1 MKKARRKK
9 NMAKQNGRV
18 VEGIKLFTLDELS
31 KSLDIHIVTLQRY
44 VREGRILAQKVGKRY
59 LVSQEA
65 PERFLTPEVPQGH
78 TPRQKELFK

>member
-1 MKKARRKK
+1 MANNKKDKIVNMKG
-9 NMAKQNGRV
+9 MV
-18 VEGIKLFTLDELS
+18 IEGIKLFTLEELS
-31 KSLDIHIVTLQRY
+31 KSLDIHVVTLQRY

-65 PERFLTPEVPQGH
+65 LESFLTPKVPQGH